1 MRHELPELER
11 LLARLQRGPD
21 HLRLPASLSGR
32 PRGKGRALHGLAVLA
47 DGMGALQLLFWL
59 LMLVLLAHGAGLAW
73 GWILA
78 ALLAAAWLMHR
89 RRERRAAGWEIDF
102 AARTLRPAGVA
113 GAPQVLEPAQDW
125 SVGTVGGMQS
135 ERGGYAV
142 LLELRHARRGPV
154 AELVR
159 LHFWQGGEA
168 LSLDID
174 ELADGLARQLGI
186 RRSGSRL
193 GPAERS
199 RLAG

>member
-11 LLARLQRGPD
+11 LLARLQRGPAQ
-21 HLRLPASLSGR
+21 LRLPASLSGS
-32 PRGKGRALHGLAVLA
+32 PQGKGLALRWLTVLA
-47 DGMGALQLLFWL
+47 DGVGALQLLFLL

-89 RRERRAAGWEIDF
+89 RREQRAAGWEIDF

-113 GAPQVLEPAQDW
+113 GAPQLLEPAQDW

-135 ERGGYAV
+135 ERGGHAV

-193 GPAERS
+193 GPAERN